1 MVADQ
6 DLSSLVTSMDGKLR
20 SVLFDLDGT
29 LRHNNPSPTQ
39 SLLDRA
45 VCMGVSENLENR
57 RRVAR
62 WTHYYWAQSEEL
74 YQDLEIHPDEEDFWL
89 NYIIR
94 SLLKFDCE
102 RKLAERYA
110 PDLRRYM
117 VEEFLTENVIPRD
130 VHPTLSSLKMAG
142 FRLALLSNR
151 RESCHEE
158 LREWDLAKYF
168 EFSLVAGEISS
179 WKPEPGLF
187 IEALERMK
195 LGVDEAVYVGDNYY
209 ADVIGARR
217 AGVQPVLL
225 DPDHVFPDADCTVI
239 GCIAELGELVRL
251 H

>member
-1 MVADQ
+1 MGTGKN
-6 DLSSLVTSMDGKLR
+6 LSSLIASMDGKLK
-20 SVLFDLDGT
+20 SVLFDLYVT

-39 SLLDRA
+39 SLLDSA
-45 VCMGVSENLENR
+45 VRMGVSENLEKR
-57 RRVAR
+57 RSVAR

-74 YQDLEIHPDEEDFWL
+74 YKDLEIHPDEEDFWL

-102 RKLAERYA
+102 RELAEQYA
-110 PDLRRYM
+110 PDLQRYM
-117 VEEFLTENVIPRD
+117 AEEFSTVNVIPED
-130 VHPTLSSLKMAG
+130 VHPTLTSLQEAG
-142 FRLALLSNR
+142 YRLALLSNR
-151 RESCHEE
+151 QESCNEE

-168 EFSLVAGEISS
+168 EFSMVAGEISS

-187 IEALERMK
+187 IEAMARMK

-239 GCIAELGELVRL
+239 SSIAELGELVQL
-251 H
+251 Y